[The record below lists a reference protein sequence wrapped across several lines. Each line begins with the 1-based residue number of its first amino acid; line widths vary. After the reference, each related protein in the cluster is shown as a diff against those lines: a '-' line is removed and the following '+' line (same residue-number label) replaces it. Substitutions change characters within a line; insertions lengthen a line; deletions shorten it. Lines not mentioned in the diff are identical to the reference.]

1 MERGF
6 GGFYGLGSLMN
17 KMNKW
22 IGLFLWIM
30 LLVFLA
36 AMQGR
41 I

>member
-6 GGFYGLGSLMN
+6 GGFYGVGSF
-17 KMNKW
+17 MNKW